1 MFTVGWLVV
10 LNGKSVTKL
19 EAWIGWDR
27 LWGTCSY
34 HSIYVRNTEYL
45 KNTNVNG
52 GMDWLEIA
60 YRKVKKGP
68 VSELKRFCCE

>member
-1 MFTVGWLVV
+1 MV

-34 HSIYVRNTEYL
+34 HSIYVGNAEYF

-60 YRKVKKGP
+60 YRKVKE
-68 VSELKRFCCE
+68 VLCQS